1 MFEWVKAFRKK
12 DDEHGVEKYD
22 QPVVAVNGEDEDS
35 DVVSTKSANEN
46 SFYQNMIDQ
55 YFTNFSPDSGSLE
68 ELINTYRDL
77 EEIQEVDFAV
87 QEIVDQAIVIEEAE
101 DPVRPNFDN
110 TEFSDKLKD
119 KLNDAWDDLIRITR
133 FRDKGQNFFRRWYV
147 DSRIHFYIS
156 VNEKTKEIADVYRLD
171 PRKIQKIKEYLTE
184 PDPNMRNH
192 EVVVGVQEYY
202 LYTPAK
208 KEIGAMKALGLQVTN
223 KKIRIPKESVA
234 SAYSGL
240 TDRNGNTISYLHRA
254 IRSVN
259 QLKMLEDAIVVYRIA
274 RAPERLAFYV
284 DVSGMG
290 IKAAQKKVHEM
301 KEGLRRKST
310 YDSKTGK
317 VSSQYD
323 VASIGENYWLPRKNG
338 KNTEIQQLSG
348 AANLGDIQDIEYFN
362 SKVWDSL
369 RLPKSRRE
377 QGAMFGAGREVEI
390 SRDELRFD
398 KFIGRLRNEF
408 KTALMDIY
416 RTIVVLKNIMSK
428 EEFDEEYQNIVLDF
442 VDDSFFKESKEL
454 ELMRDKFG
462 ILRDVE
468 EHVGEGKYFSR
479 EWVRRNILKQT
490 DEDIK
495 EIAKQNKEEPVPKDE
510 EPPGGG
516 RNPFG

>member
-1 MFEWVKAFRKK
+1 MFEWVKLLRGKNN
-12 DDEHGVEKYD
+12 DENGVVEYD
-22 QPVVAVNGEDEDS
+22 QPVVATNAEDEDA
-35 DVVSTKSANEN
+35 DVVTTRNTTES
-46 SFYQNMIDQ
+46 SFYKDMIDQ
-55 YFTNFSPDSGSLE
+55 YFANFSPDAASLE

-87 QEIVDQAIVIEEAE
+87 QEVVDQAIVVENAG

-110 TEFSDKLKD
+110 TDYSDKVKE
-119 KLNDAWDDLIRITR
+119 KLNEAWDELIRVMQ
-133 FRDKGQNFFRRWYV
+133 FRDKGQNYFRRWYV

-156 VNEKTKEIADVYRLD
+156 VDEKKKEVNRVYRLD
-171 PRKIQKIKEYLTE
+171 PRKTSKVKEYLTKHDSASNQE
-184 PDPNMRNH
+184 LI
-192 EVVVGVQEYY
+192 VGVNEYY
-202 LYTPAK
+202 LYTPNN
-208 KEIGAMKALGLQVTN
+208 KEVGTLKAMGLQLN
-223 KKIRIPKESVA
+223 NRKFKIPKESIA

-284 DVSGMG
+284 DTSGMG
-290 IKAAQKKVHEM
+290 AKAAAKKINEM
-301 KEGLRRKST
+301 KEGLRRRST
-310 YDSKTGK
+310 YDPKSGK

-323 VASIGENYWLPRKNG
+323 VASIGENYWLSRKNG

-377 QGAMFGAGREVEI
+377 QGALFGGGREVEI

-398 KFIGRLRNEF
+398 KYTSRLRNEF
-408 KTALMDIY
+408 KTALMDVY
-416 RTIVVLKNIMSK
+416 RIIVVLRKIMTV
-428 EEFDEEYQNIVLDF
+428 EEFDDEFQNIHLDF
-442 VDDSFFKESKEL
+442 TDDSFFKEAKEI
-454 ELMRDKFG
+454 EMFREKVG

-468 EHVGEGKYFSR
+468 EHVGEGKYYSR
-479 EWVRRNILKQT
+479 EWVRRNLLKQS
-490 DEDIK
+490 DEEIK
-495 EIAKQNKEEPVPKDE
+495 EITKQNKEEPVPKE
-510 EPPGGG
+510 EHESGGG
-516 RNPFG
+516 MFR